1 MAAAHNISNEIAY
14 IFPDSIREEMKK
26 ILERPNIT
34 EIRLRVGSPLM
45 IRTIYGDYYFQ
56 KNGELAVSDQYAY
69 LMTSETMKLMFQRI
83 CQYSVF
89 AFKEELR
96 EGFITLKG
104 GHRVGLCGKIYFDAD
119 GKRQIQH
126 ISSMNLRIARQ
137 LRGCSEE
144 LFPHLV
150 KKETFLNTLLISP
163 PGGGKTTYL
172 RDLIRLISDGTRGF
186 PGKHISV
193 VDERSEI
200 GNRTKIS
207 DGFYLGK
214 RTDLMD
220 RCPKAEGMLMML
232 RSMGPEVIAAD
243 EIGDSGDIDALRYIR
258 NCGCQLLM
266 TVHGYDLSDIFQRPY
281 LGPYLEKY
289 PFDRYVILRVMP
301 DGRRGLEVYDERSEK
316 IWTSERIELNIH

>member
-1 MAAAHNISNEIAY
+1 MAVNHNIYKEIAN
-14 IFPDSIREEMKK
+14 IFPDSIREGMKK
-26 ILERPNIT
+26 ILKRPNIT
-34 EIRLRVGSPLM
+34 EIRLRVGSSVM
-45 IRTIYGDYYFQ
+45 ICTTYGDYFFQ
-56 KNGELAVSDQYAY
+56 EDGELTVSDHEGY
-69 LMTSETMKLMFQRI
+69 LMTPEIIKLIFQRI

-104 GHRVGLCGKIYFDAD
+104 GHRVGLCGKIYYDAE

-126 ISSMNLRIARQ
+126 ISSMNIRIARQ
-137 LRGCSEE
+137 LQGCSEE
-144 LFPHLV
+144 VFPWLTRG
-150 KKETFLNTLLISP
+150 KEFLNTLLISP

-172 RDLIRLISDGTRGF
+172 RDLIRLISDGTPIF

-200 GNRTKIS
+200 GNRTRVS
-207 DGFYLGK
+207 EGFYLGK

-220 RCPKAEGMLMML
+220 SCPKAEGMLMML
-232 RSMGPEVIAAD
+232 RSMGPQVIAAD

-266 TVHGYDLSDIFQRPY
+266 TVHGYDLEDIYRRPY

-289 PFDRYVILRVMP
+289 PFDRYLILRVKQ
-301 DGRRGLEVYDERSEK
+301 GGKRSIEVYDHQSKK
-316 IWTSERIELNIH
+316 IWTNGIT